1 VFVSGDDAGTLTM
14 WSASTGR
21 DDVAVALDRG
31 AAVSRAH
38 DACISS
44 ICVVAD
50 KSRFVTAG
58 ADARVR
64 VWDAERARRAEAK
77 L

>member
-1 VFVSGDDAGTLTM
+1 MFVSGDDAGTLTM

-64 VWDAERARRAEAK
+64 VWDAERARRRRQ
-77 L
+77 